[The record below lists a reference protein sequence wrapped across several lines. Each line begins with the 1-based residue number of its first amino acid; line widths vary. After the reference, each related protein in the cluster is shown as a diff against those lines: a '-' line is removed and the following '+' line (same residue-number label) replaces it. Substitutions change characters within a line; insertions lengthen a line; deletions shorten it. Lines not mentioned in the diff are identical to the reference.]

1 MRFIL
6 LLILSSFHASA
17 SVPLQL
23 SDKQLA
29 SKTDHVFEAHVVGV
43 DMIDDKGHQVT
54 NDKAMTGPGLTNT
67 IRLKVKIDKILVTNS
82 KKVPEYI
89 FVPLDSFMHYRLGQ
103 VKKAH
108 EGKNPQGLFLLSGKQ
123 FSPPLAGVFRRPLE
137 KKSYFVKHVKKKHTT
152 STNKVANKQE

>member
-6 LLILSSFHASA
+6 LLILSTFHASA

-54 NDKAMTGPGLTNT
+54 NDKAMTGPSCFTL
-67 IRLKVKIDKILVTNS
+67 R
-82 KKVPEYI
+82 
-89 FVPLDSFMHYRLGQ
+89 
-103 VKKAH
+103 
-108 EGKNPQGLFLLSGKQ
+108 
-123 FSPPLAGVFRRPLE
+123 AGP
-137 KKSYFVKHVKKKHTT
+137 SSSAQTT
-152 STNKVANKQE
+152 GSMM